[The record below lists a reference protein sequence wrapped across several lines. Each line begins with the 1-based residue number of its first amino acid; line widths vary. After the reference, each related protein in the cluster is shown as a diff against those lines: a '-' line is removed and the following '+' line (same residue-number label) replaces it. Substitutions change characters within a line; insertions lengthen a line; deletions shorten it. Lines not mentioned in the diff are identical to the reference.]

1 MNYYNGW
8 LNIYKPKGISSAK
21 VVSIVKNSLRGAKVG
36 HCGTL
41 DVEAEGI
48 LPLAIGEATKLVRI
62 LVDAQ
67 KQYIF
72 TLQFGKQTDTAD
84 ASGKIINATDHFP
97 TSTEGYS
104 ICKNFIGIQSQRPP
118 AFSAI
123 KINGIRSYK
132 LAREN
137 LAVEL
142 APRNI
147 EIYKLDCINFDS
159 QNNQATY
166 IVECSKGTYV
176 RTLAED
182 IALSLQSL
190 AFVIELR
197 RTKVG
202 LFTADDA
209 IELTTPVTEDPE
221 KLKMFLEDRIIKIE
235 AILDD
240 ILVLDA
246 THEQAKKIVYGQKC
260 LFDYPQNIDLM
271 WIRYNGLLLALGS
284 LSDNCFNSFRVFNLS
299 KKTEISDVDYS
310 RT

>member
-1 MNYYNGW
+1 MNDYNGW

-21 VVSIVKNSLRGAKVG
+21 VVSIVRRGLRGTKVG

-41 DVEAEGI
+41 DVEAEGV

-84 ASGKIINATDHFP
+84 ASGKIINVTDHFP
-97 TSTEGYS
+97 TSIESHS
-104 ICKNFIGIQSQRPP
+104 ICKNFIGTKSQRPP

-123 KINGIRSYK
+123 KINGVRSYK

-137 LAVEL
+137 LAIEL
-142 APRNI
+142 SPRNI

-159 QNNQATY
+159 RNNQATY

-202 LFTADDA
+202 LFSAENA
-209 IELTTPVTEDPE
+209 IELTSHGTEDQE
-221 KLKMFLEDRIIKIE
+221 KLKMFLEDRIMKIE

-299 KKTEISDVDYS
+299 KNGD
-310 RT
+310 R

>member
-21 VVSIVKNSLRGAKVG
+21 VVSIVKNSLRGTKVG

-41 DVEAEGI
+41 DVEAEGV

-84 ASGKIINATDHFP
+84 ASGKIINVTNHFP
-97 TSTEGYS
+97 ISTEAHS

-142 APRNI
+142 SPRNI

-209 IELTTPVTEDPE
+209 IELTTHGTEDQE

-284 LSDNCFNSFRVFNLS
+284 LSDNCFNSFRVFNLV
-299 KKTEISDVDYS
+299 KTEMTDVDYS

>member
-1 MNYYNGW
+1 MNNYNGW
-8 LNIYKPKGISSAK
+8 LNVYKPKGISSAK
-21 VVSIVKNSLRGAKVG
+21 VVSIVKHSLKGSKVG

-62 LVDAQ
+62 LVDA
-67 KQYIF
+67 KKTYVF
-72 TLQFGKQTDTAD
+72 TLQFGMQTDTAD
-84 ASGKIINATDHFP
+84 ASGKIINTTEHFP
-97 TSTEGYS
+97 SSDECLN
-104 ICKNFIGIQSQRPP
+104 ICKNFIGVQSQRPP

-123 KINGIRSYK
+123 KINGVRSYK

-142 APRNI
+142 SPRNI
-147 EIYKLDCINFDS
+147 EIYALDCVNFDPI
-159 QNNQATY
+159 NNQATY
-166 IVECSKGTYV
+166 RVECSKGTYV

-190 AFVIELR
+190 AFVVELR

-202 LFTADDA
+202 LFTAEDA
-209 IELTTPVTEDPE
+209 IELAAYGTEDQE
-221 KLKMFLEDRIIKIE
+221 MLKIFLEDRIIKIE

-246 THEQAKKIVYGQKC
+246 THEQAQKIIRGQKC
-260 LFDYPQNIDLM
+260 LFDYSQNIDLM
-271 WIRYNGLLLALGS
+271 WIRYEGVLLALGS
-284 LSDNCFNSFRVFNLS
+284 LSNNCFNSLRVFNLI
-299 KKTEISDVDYS
+299 KTEINDVDYS

>member
-21 VVSIVKNSLRGAKVG
+21 VVSIVKNSLRGTKVG

-41 DVEAEGI
+41 DVEAEGV

-62 LVDAQ
+62 LVDSQ

-84 ASGKIINATDHFP
+84 ASGKIINVTNHFP
-97 TSTEGYS
+97 ISTEAHS

-142 APRNI
+142 SPRNI

-209 IELTTPVTEDPE
+209 IELTTHGTEDQE

-284 LSDNCFNSFRVFNLS
+284 LSDNCFNSFRVFNLV
-299 KKTEISDVDYS
+299 KTEMTDVDYS